1 MELNIYQTYKVTI
14 THTGATKTYEGFED
28 FKYTDS
34 VEINGGELMEWIAK
48 RLLDEN
54 ISTFVV
60 RHDGIKIEIF
70 NPFTGEGGTIIYEI
84 EVINN
89 DK

>member
-34 VEINGGELMEWIAK
+34 VEM
-48 RLLDEN
+48 
-54 ISTFVV
+54 V
-60 RHDGIKIEIF
+60 
-70 NPFTGEGGTIIYEI
+70 
-84 EVINN
+84 
-89 DK
+89 